1 MPEAPRVEFDPA
13 FNRATVKR
21 LPDAQ
26 HDVYLWLE
34 GGDAESFYL
43 FTEEQI
49 GDPDI
54 LDDEKVANY
63 FGQFLAEKGWSAVR
77 SDVKGPDNQIAT
89 WLLAPGSG

>member
-1 MPEAPRVEFDPA
+1 MPAVPPIEFDPA
-13 FNRATVKR
+13 INRATAKR
-21 LPDAQ
+21 LPDVQ

-34 GGDAESFYL
+34 GGAAESFYL

-63 FGQFLAEKGWSAVR
+63 FGRLLAEKGWSAIR
-77 SDVKGPDNQIAT
+77 SDATGPGDQIAT
-89 WLLAPGSG
+89 WSLAPSS

>member
-1 MPEAPRVEFDPA
+1 MPGLPPIEFDPA
-13 FNRATVKR
+13 INKATAKR

-34 GGDAESFYL
+34 GGAGESFYL
-43 FTEEQI
+43 FTGEQI

-63 FGQFLAEKGWSAVR
+63 FGRLLAEKGWSAVR
-77 SDVKGPDNQIAT
+77 ADAIGPDDQIAT
-89 WLLAPGSG
+89 WNLTPGN